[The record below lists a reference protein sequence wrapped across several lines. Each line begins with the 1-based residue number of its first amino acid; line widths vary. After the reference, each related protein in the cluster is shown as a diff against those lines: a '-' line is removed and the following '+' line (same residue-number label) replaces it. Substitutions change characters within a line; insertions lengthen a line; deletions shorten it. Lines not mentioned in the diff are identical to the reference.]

1 LFFIFQKTLNFKSQ
15 LINVNGLGMRKY
27 MKVVAS
33 WSGGKD
39 SAFALYLAS
48 QQGHE
53 IVNILTMMMSEDKSN
68 FHMIRSDILD
78 AQADAL
84 GIPLIKRQTSNET
97 YERDFKAVLS
107 ELKAKGVDGLVTG
120 DIYEVAGHE
129 EGWLNRVCREMGLTP
144 IKPLWMGDTKQIYL
158 DYIKAGF
165 KATVVRTN
173 LSKLGMEWLGR
184 VLDRQFYDDILKLGN
199 IDACG
204 EGGEYHTV
212 ITDGPNFKKKI
223 EILETQKHKLD
234 SGFGYLEV
242 KDFAVKLK

>member
-1 LFFIFQKTLNFKSQ
+1 
-15 LINVNGLGMRKY
+15 
-27 MKVVAS
+27 MKVAAS

-39 SAFALYLAS
+39 SAYAMYLAK

-53 IVNILTMMMSEDKSN
+53 IVNILTMMMSEEKSN

-78 AQADAL
+78 AQSQAI
-84 GIPLIKRQTSNET
+84 GIPLIKTTTSNET
-97 YERDFKAVLS
+97 YERDFKVVLN
-107 ELKAKGVDGLVTG
+107 ELKAKGVEGLVTG

-129 EGWLNRVCREMGLTP
+129 EGWLNRVCKEVGLKP

-158 DYIKAGF
+158 DYLKTGF

-173 LSKLGMEWLGR
+173 LQKLGMDWLGR
-184 VLDRQFYDDILKLGN
+184 VLDKKFYDDILKLGN
-199 IDACG
+199 IDPCG

-212 ITDGPNFKKKI
+212 VTDGPNFKKKI

-242 KDFAVKLK
+242 KRFAVKLK

>member
-1 LFFIFQKTLNFKSQ
+1 MGK
-15 LINVNGLGMRKY
+15 V

-48 QQGHE
+48 KQGYE
-53 IVNILTMMMSEDKSN
+53 VVNILTMMMSEEKSN

-78 AQADAL
+78 AQAEAL
-84 GIPLIKRQTSNET
+84 GIPLIKKKTSNET
-97 YERDFKAVLS
+97 YERDFKAVLA
-107 ELKAKGVDGLVTG
+107 ELKAKGVEGLVTG

-129 EGWLNRVCREMGLTP
+129 EGWLNRVCREMGLKP
-144 IKPLWMGDTKQIYL
+144 IKPLWMGDTKKIYL
-158 DYIKAGF
+158 DYLNAGF

-173 LSKLGMEWLGR
+173 SKLGIEWLGR
-184 VLDRQFYDDILKLGN
+184 ELDRQFYDDILKLGN
-199 IDACG
+199 IDPCG

-242 KDFAVKLK
+242 KAFAVKLK